1 MNVFDVDTSLTFHQ
15 TPTSYEPGTA
25 TQGIGRL
32 IPDIYIYLSR
42 VPITTPSL
50 IIRRPGSTSSVF
62 TNMSYHPYGG
72 VPGFGPPPTY
82 NSYPGANGPPGMSP
96 APGLGPPPGMSA
108 PGMAPPPGV
117 QQPSITQANRP
128 SGMPSNFQAPPNM
141 PNINFNAPVIRL
153 GTLSGKPSTPG
164 APSRKDSETPTSAGP
179 RAGIGMDRSLDQ
191 ARQAM
196 RENMQSLVPPT
207 KEEIIRTIFVNGIT
221 DGVVGNSGVEE
232 ILGTAGKLRRWD
244 RTVDSS
250 GKELKFGFAQ
260 FEDTES
266 LWVASELFRDV
277 EVPTKKQTPS
287 DTPATD
293 DETYENF
300 EKSQLDFRFDEKSTK
315 FLEDYKEARTD
326 EAGSE
331 ARLEAARAADQE
343 LVLPSSAIHADADGD
358 VAMGEASAQNGENVE
373 VVNIP
378 LAQEDELSEIPA
390 EMRET
395 VAAEIAAFR
404 DRSIQRDMERLK
416 REEELEALERQR
428 NGAPRHSRLASP
440 PPSNTN
446 SIPLGPRGVPN
457 APSGPK
463 GLKSELGKDYN
474 RSVNFVNGGVTNGAV
489 TYNRDEDDDPA
500 SDEELER
507 RRVAKQKL
515 EAEKAYLDAERRW
528 LNREKSRTAAL
539 EREKGRD
546 VTDEENAAAR
556 REEAFRAWIRDRAAK
571 RGREIAADEAD
582 RQAEEQDRVKEEAER
597 EQARGMADSFL
608 ERQAQEMEQRQ
619 PSRTTLA
626 APQPFKLSLGAAAQK
641 AQAQRAAPQR
651 KTIAEVEGLL
661 EDEDEDAT
669 TRRQLIPIKFEPTAA
684 AAMSD
689 EERDQAVRALAQ
701 EIPNEKEGLW
711 EWDVKWDYLDESVIR
726 EKLRP
731 FVEKKLVEYLG
742 VQEQLLIEVV
752 EEHLRKH
759 GQPGELVEELA
770 EALDDEAEALVKKLW
785 RMVIFFTE
793 SEKRGLSA

>member
-1 MNVFDVDTSLTFHQ
+1 
-15 TPTSYEPGTA
+15 
-25 TQGIGRL
+25 
-32 IPDIYIYLSR
+32 
-42 VPITTPSL
+42 
-50 IIRRPGSTSSVF
+50 
-62 TNMSYHPYGG
+62 
-72 VPGFGPPPTY
+72 
-82 NSYPGANGPPGMSP
+82 
-96 APGLGPPPGMSA
+96 
-108 PGMAPPPGV
+108 MAPPPGV
-117 QQPSITQANRP
+117 QQPNITQANRP

-164 APSRKDSETPTSAGP
+164 VPGRKDSETPTSAGP
-179 RAGIGMDRSLDQ
+179 RAGIGMDRGLDQ
-191 ARQAM
+191 ARQAI
-196 RENMQSLVPPT
+196 RDNMQSLVPPT
-207 KEEIIRTIFVNGIT
+207 KEEIVRTIFVNGIT
-221 DGVVGNSGVEE
+221 DGVGGNQGIEQ
-232 ILGTAGKLRRWD
+232 ILGTAGNLRRWD
-244 RTVDSS
+244 RPVDSS
-250 GKELKFGFAQ
+250 GKELQFGFAQ
-260 FEDTES
+260 FEDAES
-266 LWVASELFRDV
+266 LWIASELFRDV
-277 EVPTKKQTPS
+277 GVPVKKQTPS
-287 DTPATD
+287 DEPAVD
-293 DETYENF
+293 DETYDKF
-300 EKSQLDFRFDEKSTK
+300 EKSQLQFRFDEITTK
-315 FLEDYKEARTD
+315 YLESYKEGRTD
-326 EAGSE
+326 EAGAE
-331 ARLEAARAADQE
+331 ARLETARGALKQTIKNMFY
-343 LVLPSSAIHADADGD
+343 PSVRSRADADGD
-358 VAMGEASAQNGENVE
+358 VTMGETSAQNGDNVE

-378 LAQEDELSEIPA
+378 LAQEDELADIPA

-416 REEELEALERQR
+416 REEELEAAERQR
-428 NGAPRHSRLASP
+428 NGVPRHSRLASP

-446 SIPLGPRGVPN
+446 NIPLGPRGVPN

-463 GLKSELGKDYN
+463 GLKSEMGKDYN
-474 RSVNFVNGGVTNGAV
+474 RSVNFVNGGVTNGGV
-489 TYNRDEDDDPA
+489 TYNRDDDDDDDDSA

-507 RRVAKQKL
+507 RRIAKQKS

-546 VTDEENAAAR
+546 VTDEENAAAK
-556 REEAFRAWIRDRAAK
+556 REEALRWLKNFDDDVEAARKKESYYKDRSAWMRDRAAF

-582 RQAEEQDRVKEEAER
+582 RQAEEQERAKEEAER

-619 PSRTTLA
+619 PNRPGLA

-711 EWDVKWDYLDESVIR
+711 EWDIKWDYLDESVIR

-759 GQPGELVEELA
+759 GKPGELVDELA
-770 EALDDEAEALVKKLW
+770 EVCHRLFAVGTVS
-785 RMVIFFTE
+785 R
-793 SEKRGLSA
+793 

>member
-1 MNVFDVDTSLTFHQ
+1 MAYN
-15 TPTSYEPGTA
+15 
-25 TQGIGRL
+25 
-32 IPDIYIYLSR
+32 
-42 VPITTPSL
+42 
-50 IIRRPGSTSSVF
+50 
-62 TNMSYHPYGG
+62 PYGG

-82 NSYPGANGPPGMSP
+82 GSYPGAGGAPGLPS

-108 PGMAPPPGV
+108 PGTAPPPGV
-117 QQPSITQANRP
+117 QQHNINQANRP
-128 SGMPSNFQAPPNM
+128 SGLPSNFQAPPNM

-153 GTLSGKPSTPG
+153 GTASSKPPTPG
-164 APSRKDSETPTSAGP
+164 LPGRRDSETPNSAGP
-179 RAGIGMDRSLDQ
+179 RAGLGMDRGLDQ
-191 ARQAM
+191 TRQAI
-196 RENMQSLVPPT
+196 RENMQALVPPT
-207 KEEIIRTIFVNGIT
+207 REEIVRTVFVSGIT
-221 DGVVGNSGVEE
+221 DGISGNEGVEKM
-232 ILGTAGKLRRWD
+232 LNAAGRVRRWD
-244 RTVDSS
+244 RATDAG
-250 GKELKFGFAQ
+250 GKDMTFGFAQ
-260 FEDTES
+260 FEDAES
-266 LWVASELFRDV
+266 LWIASEILKDI
-277 EVPTKKQTPS
+277 EVPVKKQTPT
-287 DTPATD
+287 DEPAGND
-293 DETYENF
+293 DAYARF
-300 EKSQLDFRFDEKSTK
+300 EKATLQIRLDENSTK
-315 FLEDYKEARTD
+315 YLEAYKEGRPDDSGA
-326 EAGSE
+326 EG
-331 ARLEAARAADQE
+331 RLESARGALKQTIKN
-343 LVLPSSAIHADADGD
+343 LFYPTSRSGADADGD
-358 VAMGEASAQNGENVE
+358 VTMGDGSAQNGENVE

-378 LAQEDELSEIPA
+378 LAQEDELADIPA

-404 DRSIQRDMERLK
+404 ERSIKRDLERLK
-416 REEELEALERQR
+416 REEELEAMERRR
-428 NGAPRHSRLASP
+428 NGASRPSRLASP
-440 PPSNTN
+440 PPSSANT
-446 SIPLGPRGVPN
+446 IPLGPRGVPN

-463 GLKSELGKDYN
+463 GQKSDLGKDYN
-474 RSVNFVNGGVTNGAV
+474 RSISFINGGTTNGGLA
-489 TYNRDEDDDPA
+489 YNREDDDDSA

-507 RRVAKQKL
+507 RRVAKQNAETEKL
-515 EAEKAYLDAERRW
+515 YLDAERRW

-539 EREKGRD
+539 ERENDRD
-546 VTDEENAAAR
+546 ESDAKDFAKNKEKMLQRLKHFDDDAEASRKAEEYFKDRSAWIRNR
-556 REEAFRAWIRDRAAK
+556 TAFRA
-571 RGREIAADEAD
+571 REIAADDAD
-582 RQAEEQDRVKEEAER
+582 RHAEEQDRIKEEAER

-619 PSRTTLA
+619 PRPGVA

-641 AQAQRAAPQR
+641 AHAQRAAPQR

-669 TRRQLIPIKFEPTAA
+669 SRRQLIPIQFEPAAA

-701 EIPNEKEGLW
+701 EIPNEKKGLW

-759 GQPGELVEELA
+759 AKPGELVEELA

>member
-1 MNVFDVDTSLTFHQ
+1 
-15 TPTSYEPGTA
+15 
-25 TQGIGRL
+25 
-32 IPDIYIYLSR
+32 
-42 VPITTPSL
+42 
-50 IIRRPGSTSSVF
+50 
-62 TNMSYHPYGG
+62 
-72 VPGFGPPPTY
+72 
-82 NSYPGANGPPGMSP
+82 
-96 APGLGPPPGMSA
+96 MSA

-128 SGMPSNFQAPPNM
+128 SGMPSNFQPPPNM

-153 GTLSGKPSTPG
+153 GTLSGKPSTSG
-164 APSRKDSETPTSAGP
+164 AQGRKDSDAPTSAGP
-179 RAGIGMDRSLDQ
+179 RAGVGMDRSLDQ

-196 RENMQSLVPPT
+196 RENLQLLAPPT
-207 KEEIIRTIFVNGIT
+207 RDEIIRTIFVNGIT
-221 DGVVGNSGVEE
+221 DGVGGNQGIEHM
-232 ILGTAGKLRRWD
+232 LGAAGKLRRWD

-250 GKELKFGFAQ
+250 GQELEFGFAQ
-260 FEDTES
+260 FEDTAS
-266 LWVASELFRDV
+266 LWIASELFRDV
-277 EVPTKKQTPS
+277 EVPAKKQTPS
-287 DTPATD
+287 DTPAAD
-293 DETYENF
+293 DETYEKI
-300 EKSQLDFRFDEKSTK
+300 EKSRLQFRFDEKSAK
-315 FLEDYKEARTD
+315 FLEDYKEGRTD

-331 ARLEAARAADQE
+331 ARLEAAKGALKQLIKNMFYPPVR
-343 LVLPSSAIHADADGD
+343 SGADADGD
-358 VAMGEASAQNGENVE
+358 VTMGESSTQNGDNVE

-378 LAQEDELSEIPA
+378 LAQEDELADIPA

-428 NGAPRHSRLASP
+428 TGAPRHSRLASP

-446 SIPLGPRGVPN
+446 SIPLGPRGMAN

-474 RSVNFVNGGVTNGAV
+474 RSVSFVNGGITNGGV
-489 TYNRDEDDDPA
+489 IYNRDEDEDPA

-507 RRVAKQKL
+507 RRIAKQKS

-546 VTDEENAAAR
+546 VTDEENAAAK
-556 REEAFRAWIRDRAAK
+556 REEAFRWLQNFDDDAEAARKKEDYYKDRSAWMRDRAAK

-582 RQAEEQDRVKEEAER
+582 RQAEEQDRIKEEAER

-619 PSRTTLA
+619 PSRTGLS

-669 TRRQLIPIKFEPTAA
+669 TRRQLIPIKFEPTTA

-701 EIPNEKEGLW
+701 EIPNEKDGLW

-759 GQPGELVEELA
+759 GRPGDLVEELA
-770 EALDDEAEALVKKLW
+770 EV
-785 RMVIFFTE
+785 
-793 SEKRGLSA
+793 

>member
-1 MNVFDVDTSLTFHQ
+1 
-15 TPTSYEPGTA
+15 
-25 TQGIGRL
+25 
-32 IPDIYIYLSR
+32 
-42 VPITTPSL
+42 
-50 IIRRPGSTSSVF
+50 
-62 TNMSYHPYGG
+62 
-72 VPGFGPPPTY
+72 
-82 NSYPGANGPPGMSP
+82 
-96 APGLGPPPGMSA
+96 MSA

-128 SGMPSNFQAPPNM
+128 SGMPSNFQPPPNM

-153 GTLSGKPSTPG
+153 GTLSGKPSTSG
-164 APSRKDSETPTSAGP
+164 AQGRKDSDAPTSAGP
-179 RAGIGMDRSLDQ
+179 RAGVGMDRSLDQ

-196 RENMQSLVPPT
+196 RENLQLLAPPT
-207 KEEIIRTIFVNGIT
+207 RDEIIRTIFVNGIT
-221 DGVVGNSGVEE
+221 DGVGGNQGIEHM
-232 ILGTAGKLRRWD
+232 LGAAGKLRRWD

-250 GKELKFGFAQ
+250 GQELEFGFAQ
-260 FEDTES
+260 FEDTAS
-266 LWVASELFRDV
+266 LWIASELFRDV
-277 EVPTKKQTPS
+277 EVPAKKQTPS
-287 DTPATD
+287 DTPAAD
-293 DETYENF
+293 DETYEKI
-300 EKSQLDFRFDEKSTK
+300 EKSRLQFRFDEKSAK
-315 FLEDYKEARTD
+315 FLEDYKEGRTD

-331 ARLEAARAADQE
+331 ARLEAARGALKQ
-343 LVLPSSAIHADADGD
+343 LIKNMFYPPVRSGADADGD
-358 VAMGEASAQNGENVE
+358 VTMGESSTQNGDNVE

-378 LAQEDELSEIPA
+378 LAQEDELADIPA

-428 NGAPRHSRLASP
+428 TGAPRHSRLASP

-446 SIPLGPRGVPN
+446 SIPLGPRGMAN

-474 RSVNFVNGGVTNGAV
+474 RSVSFVNGGITNGGV
-489 TYNRDEDDDPA
+489 IYNRDEDEDPA

-507 RRVAKQKL
+507 RRIAKQKS

-546 VTDEENAAAR
+546 VTDEENAAAK
-556 REEAFRAWIRDRAAK
+556 REEAFRWLQNFDDDAEAARKKEDYYKDRSAWMRDRAAK

-582 RQAEEQDRVKEEAER
+582 RQAEEQDRIKEEAER

-619 PSRTTLA
+619 PSRTGLS

-669 TRRQLIPIKFEPTAA
+669 TRRQLIPIKFEPTTA

-701 EIPNEKEGLW
+701 EIPNEKDGLW

-759 GQPGELVEELA
+759 GRPGDLVEELA

>member
-1 MNVFDVDTSLTFHQ
+1 
-15 TPTSYEPGTA
+15 
-25 TQGIGRL
+25 
-32 IPDIYIYLSR
+32 
-42 VPITTPSL
+42 
-50 IIRRPGSTSSVF
+50 
-62 TNMSYHPYGG
+62 
-72 VPGFGPPPTY
+72 
-82 NSYPGANGPPGMSP
+82 
-96 APGLGPPPGMSA
+96 MSA

-128 SGMPSNFQAPPNM
+128 SGMPSSFQAPPNM

-153 GTLSGKPSTPG
+153 GTLSGKPSGPG
-164 APSRKDSETPTSAGP
+164 ASGRKDSETPTSAGP

-207 KEEIIRTIFVNGIT
+207 RDEIIRTIFVNGIT
-221 DGVVGNSGVEE
+221 DGVGGNSGVEQ
-232 ILGTAGKLRRWD
+232 ILGAAGKLRRWD

-250 GKELKFGFAQ
+250 GKELEFGFAQ

-266 LWVASELFRDV
+266 LWVALEIFHEV

-287 DTPATD
+287 DTLAAD
-293 DETYENF
+293 DETYEKF
-300 EKSQLDFRFDEKSTK
+300 DRSKLEFRFDEKSTK
-315 FLEDYKEARTD
+315 FIEDYKEGRTD
-326 EAGSE
+326 EASSE
-331 ARLEAARAADQE
+331 ARLEAARGALKQ
-343 LVLPSSAIHADADGD
+343 LIKNLFYPPVKPSADADGD
-358 VAMGEASAQNGENVE
+358 VAMGDASAQNGENIE

-463 GLKSELGKDYN
+463 GLKSEMGKDYN
-474 RSVNFVNGGVTNGAV
+474 RSVSFVNGGVTNGAV
-489 TYNRDEDDDPA
+489 IYNRDDDDDSA

-507 RRVAKQKL
+507 RRVAKQKQ

-546 VTDEENAAAR
+546 VTDEENAAAK
-556 REEAFRAWIRDRAAK
+556 REEAFRWLQNFDDDAEAARKKEDYYKDRSAWIRDRAAK

-582 RQAEEQDRVKEEAER
+582 RQAEEQERIKEEAER

-608 ERQAQEMEQRQ
+608 ERHAQEMEQRQ
-619 PSRTTLA
+619 PSRTGLA

-669 TRRQLIPIKFEPTAA
+669 TRRQLVPIKFEPTTV

-711 EWDVKWDYLDESVIR
+711 EWEVKWDYLDESVIR

-770 EALDDEAEALVKKLW
+770 EV
-785 RMVIFFTE
+785 
-793 SEKRGLSA
+793 

>member
-1 MNVFDVDTSLTFHQ
+1 
-15 TPTSYEPGTA
+15 
-25 TQGIGRL
+25 
-32 IPDIYIYLSR
+32 
-42 VPITTPSL
+42 
-50 IIRRPGSTSSVF
+50 
-62 TNMSYHPYGG
+62 
-72 VPGFGPPPTY
+72 
-82 NSYPGANGPPGMSP
+82 
-96 APGLGPPPGMSA
+96 
-108 PGMAPPPGV
+108 
-117 QQPSITQANRP
+117 
-128 SGMPSNFQAPPNM
+128 MPSNFQAPPNM

-153 GTLSGKPSTPG
+153 GTLSGKPSAPG

-221 DGVVGNSGVEE
+221 DGVGGNSGVEE

-250 GKELKFGFAQ
+250 GKELEFGFAQ

-266 LWVASELFRDV
+266 LWVASELFHDV
-277 EVPTKKQTPS
+277 EVPKKKQTPS
-287 DTPATD
+287 DTHATD
-293 DETYENF
+293 DETYEKLD
-300 EKSQLDFRFDEKSTK
+300 KSQLGFRFDEKSTK
-315 FLEDYKEARTD
+315 FLEDYKETRTD
-326 EAGSE
+326 EAGAE
-331 ARLEAARAADQE
+331 ARLEVARGALKQ
-343 LVLPSSAIHADADGD
+343 LIKNLFYPPVRSNADADGD
-358 VAMGEASAQNGENVE
+358 VAMGEASVQNGENVE

-463 GLKSELGKDYN
+463 GLKSDLGKDYN
-474 RSVNFVNGGVTNGAV
+474 RSVNFVNGGVTNGAA

-556 REEAFRAWIRDRAAK
+556 REEAFRWLQNFDDDAEAARKKEDYYKDRSAWIRDRAAK

-582 RQAEEQDRVKEEAER
+582 RQAEEQDRIKDEAER

-619 PSRTTLA
+619 PSRTALA

-669 TRRQLIPIKFEPTAA
+669 TRRQLVPIKFEPTAA

>member
-1 MNVFDVDTSLTFHQ
+1 
-15 TPTSYEPGTA
+15 
-25 TQGIGRL
+25 
-32 IPDIYIYLSR
+32 
-42 VPITTPSL
+42 
-50 IIRRPGSTSSVF
+50 
-62 TNMSYHPYGG
+62 MSYNPYGG

-82 NSYPGANGPPGMSP
+82 NSYPGANGPPGMSA

-117 QQPSITQANRP
+117 QQPMLNQANRP
-128 SGMPSNFQAPPNM
+128 SGMPSNFQTPANM
-141 PNINFNAPVIRL
+141 PNINFNARVIRL
-153 GTLSGKPSTPG
+153 GTTPG
-164 APSRKDSETPTSAGP
+164 NPSGRKDSDTPTSATP
-179 RAGIGMDRSLDQ
+179 RPGLGMDRGLDQ
-191 ARQAM
+191 TRQAI
-196 RENMQSLVPPT
+196 RENMQALVPPT
-207 KEEIIRTIFVNGIT
+207 REEIVRTVFVNGLT
-221 DGVVGNSGVEE
+221 ESLGGNQGIEQF
-232 ILGTAGKLRRWD
+232 LGTAGKLRRWD
-244 RTVDSS
+244 RMANSN
-250 GKELKFGFAQ
+250 GKELNFGFAQ
-260 FEDTES
+260 FEDAES
-266 LWVASELFRDV
+266 LWIASELLR
-277 EVPTKKQTPS
+277 EVDIPTKKQTPS
-287 DTPATD
+287 DTPAVD
-293 DETYENF
+293 DDDTYEKFNKSTFQVRLDENSTKYLETY
-300 EKSQLDFRFDEKSTK
+300 
-315 FLEDYKEARTD
+315 KEGRTD

-331 ARLEAARAADQE
+331 ARLDAARGALKQKIKNLFYPSLRSDADQ
-343 LVLPSSAIHADADGD
+343 DGD
-358 VAMGEASAQNGENVE
+358 IAMGDASAPNGENVE

-378 LAQEDELSEIPA
+378 LAQEDELADIPA

-404 DRSIQRDMERLK
+404 DRSIKRDLERLK

-428 NGAPRHSRLASP
+428 SGAPRPSRLGSP
-440 PPSNTN
+440 PPSNSN
-446 SIPLGPRGVPN
+446 NIPLGPRGMAN

-463 GLKSELGKDYN
+463 GQKSEMGKDYN
-474 RSVNFVNGGVTNGAV
+474 RSVNFVNGGITNGALS
-489 TYNRDEDDDPA
+489 YHREDEEDSA
-500 SDEELER
+500 SDEELQR
-507 RRVAKQKL
+507 RRVAKQKS
-515 EAEKAYLDAERRW
+515 ESEKAYLDAERRW

-546 VTDEENAAAR
+546 VAEEENIAAK
-556 REEAFRAWIRDRAAK
+556 REEALRWFKTFDDDAEGLRKKEAYYKDRSAWIRDRAAF
-571 RGREIAADEAD
+571 RGRENAADEAD
-582 RQAEEQDRVKEEAER
+582 RQAEEQERLKEEAER

-608 ERQAQEMEQRQ
+608 ERQAREMDQG
-619 PSRTTLA
+619 PSTRAGLA

-661 EDEDEDAT
+661 EDEDEDAS
-669 TRRQLIPIKFEPTAA
+669 TRRQLIPIKFEPTAMA
-684 AAMSD
+684 TMTD

-711 EWDVKWDYLDESVIR
+711 EWDVKWDFLDEGVIR

-759 GQPGELVEELA
+759 GKASELVDELA

>member
-1 MNVFDVDTSLTFHQ
+1 
-15 TPTSYEPGTA
+15 
-25 TQGIGRL
+25 
-32 IPDIYIYLSR
+32 
-42 VPITTPSL
+42 
-50 IIRRPGSTSSVF
+50 
-62 TNMSYHPYGG
+62 
-72 VPGFGPPPTY
+72 
-82 NSYPGANGPPGMSP
+82 
-96 APGLGPPPGMSA
+96 
-108 PGMAPPPGV
+108 
-117 QQPSITQANRP
+117 
-128 SGMPSNFQAPPNM
+128 MPSSFQAPPNM

-164 APSRKDSETPTSAGP
+164 APGRKDSETPSSAGP
-179 RAGIGMDRSLDQ
+179 RAGLGMDRSLDQ

-207 KEEIIRTIFVNGIT
+207 KEEIVRTVFVNGIT
-221 DGVVGNSGVEE
+221 DGIGGNQGVEQ
-232 ILGTAGKLRRWD
+232 ILGAAGKLRRWD

-250 GKELKFGFAQ
+250 NKELEFGFAQ

-266 LWVASELFRDV
+266 LWIAAELFRDDV
-277 EVPTKKQTPS
+277 HIPTKKQTPTEAP
-287 DTPATD
+287 DAD
-293 DETYENF
+293 DETYEKF
-300 EKSQLDFRFDEKSTK
+300 EKSQLQFRFDERSTK
-315 FLEDYKEARTD
+315 FLEDYREGRTD
-326 EAGSE
+326 EPGLE
-331 ARLEAARAADQE
+331 ARLEAARGALKQ
-343 LVLPSSAIHADADGD
+343 LIKNLFYPPVRSTADADGD
-358 VAMGEASAQNGENVE
+358 VTMGEASAQNGDNVE

-378 LAQEDELSEIPA
+378 LAQEDELADIPP

-416 REEELEALERQR
+416 REEELEAMERQR
-428 NGAPRHSRLASP
+428 NGVPRHSRLASP

-446 SIPLGPRGVPN
+446 NIPLGPRGVPN

-463 GLKSELGKDYN
+463 GLKSDMGKDYN

-489 TYNRDEDDDPA
+489 TYNRDDEDDSA
-500 SDEELER
+500 SDDELER
-507 RRVAKQKL
+507 RRVSKQKS

-546 VTDEENAAAR
+546 ITDEENAAAK
-556 REEAFRAWIRDRAAK
+556 REEALRWLQNFDDDAEASRKKEEYYKDRSAWMRDRAAK
-571 RGREIAADEAD
+571 RGREAAADEAD

-619 PSRTTLA
+619 PSRTGLA

-669 TRRQLIPIKFEPTAA
+669 TRRQLIPIKFEPTTV

-701 EIPNEKEGLW
+701 EIPNEKDGLW
-711 EWDVKWDYLDESVIR
+711 EWDVKWDFLDESVIR

-759 GQPGELVEELA
+759 GKPSELVEELA

>member
-1 MNVFDVDTSLTFHQ
+1 MAYN
-15 TPTSYEPGTA
+15 
-25 TQGIGRL
+25 
-32 IPDIYIYLSR
+32 
-42 VPITTPSL
+42 
-50 IIRRPGSTSSVF
+50 
-62 TNMSYHPYGG
+62 PYGG

-82 NSYPGANGPPGMSP
+82 GSYPGAGGAPPGLPS

-108 PGMAPPPGV
+108 PGTAPPGV
-117 QQPSITQANRP
+117 QQHNINQANRP
-128 SGMPSNFQAPPNM
+128 SGLPTNFQAPPNM

-153 GTLSGKPSTPG
+153 GTTSSKPPTPG
-164 APSRKDSETPTSAGP
+164 IQGRKESDTSNSAGP
-179 RAGIGMDRSLDQ
+179 RAGIGMDRGLDQ
-191 ARQAM
+191 TRQAI
-196 RENMQSLVPPT
+196 RENMQALVPPT
-207 KEEIIRTIFVNGIT
+207 REEIIRTVFVSGIT
-221 DGVVGNSGVEE
+221 DGISGNEGVEK
-232 ILGTAGKLRRWD
+232 ILGAAGRVRRWD
-244 RTVDSS
+244 RATDAG
-250 GKELKFGFAQ
+250 GKDMNFGFAQ
-260 FEDTES
+260 FEDVES
-266 LWVASELFRDV
+266 LWIASEILKEI
-277 EVPTKKQTPS
+277 EVPLKKQAPL
-287 DTPATD
+287 DEPAADD
-293 DETYENF
+293 DETYSKF
-300 EKSQLDFRFDEKSTK
+300 EKATLQTRLDENSIKY
-315 FLEDYKEARTD
+315 LEAYKEGRPDDSGA
-326 EAGSE
+326 E
-331 ARLEAARAADQE
+331 ARRESARGALKQTIKS
-343 LVLPSSAIHADADGD
+343 LFYPTSRSVPDADGD
-358 VAMGEASAQNGENVE
+358 VTMGDSSAQNGENVE

-378 LAQEDELSEIPA
+378 LAQEDELADIPA

-404 DRSIQRDMERLK
+404 ERSIKRDMERLK
-416 REEELEALERQR
+416 REEELEAMERQR
-428 NGAPRHSRLASP
+428 NGAPRASRLASP
-440 PPSNTN
+440 PPSSANT
-446 SIPLGPRGVPN
+446 IPLGPRGMPN

-463 GLKSELGKDYN
+463 GQKSDMGKDYN
-474 RSVNFVNGGVTNGAV
+474 RSMNFVNGGTTNGSLA
-489 TYNRDEDDDPA
+489 YNRDDDDDSA

-507 RRVAKQKL
+507 RRVAKQNAETEKL
-515 EAEKAYLDAERRW
+515 YLDAERRW

-539 EREKGRD
+539 EREKDRD
-546 VTDEENAAAR
+546 ESDAKDFAKNKEKILQRLKHFDDDAEASRKTEEYYKDRSAWIRNR
-556 REEAFRAWIRDRAAK
+556 TAFRA
-571 RGREIAADEAD
+571 REIAADDTD
-582 RQAEEQDRVKEEAER
+582 RQAEEQERVKEEAER

-619 PSRTTLA
+619 PTRTGVA

-669 TRRQLIPIKFEPTAA
+669 SRRQLIPIQFEPATA

-689 EERDQAVRALAQ
+689 EERDQAVRVLAQ

-759 GQPGELVEELA
+759 GKPGELVEELA

>member
-1 MNVFDVDTSLTFHQ
+1 MAYN
-15 TPTSYEPGTA
+15 
-25 TQGIGRL
+25 
-32 IPDIYIYLSR
+32 
-42 VPITTPSL
+42 
-50 IIRRPGSTSSVF
+50 
-62 TNMSYHPYGG
+62 PYGG

-82 NSYPGANGPPGMSP
+82 GAYPGANGPPGMSS

-117 QQPSITQANRP
+117 QQPNINQANRP
-128 SGMPSNFQAPPNM
+128 SGMPSSFQAPPNM

-153 GTLSGKPSTPG
+153 GTMSAKPSTPG
-164 APSRKDSETPTSAGP
+164 IPGRKDSETPNSAGP
-179 RAGIGMDRSLDQ
+179 RAGIGMDRGLDQ
-191 ARQAM
+191 TRQAI
-196 RENMQSLVPPT
+196 RENMQALVPPT
-207 KEEIIRTIFVNGIT
+207 KEEIVRTIFVNGIT
-221 DGVVGNSGVEE
+221 DGIGGNHGVEQ
-232 ILGTAGKLRRWD
+232 ILSAVGKLRRWD

-250 GKELKFGFAQ
+250 GKELEFGFAQ
-260 FEDTES
+260 FEDAES
-266 LWVASELFRDV
+266 LWIASELLRDI
-277 EVPTKKQTPS
+277 EVPIKKQTPV

-293 DETYENF
+293 DDTYDRF
-300 EKSQLDFRFDEKSTK
+300 EKSKLQFRLDENSTK
-315 FLEDYKEARTD
+315 YLESYKEGRTD
-326 EAGSE
+326 EAGAE
-331 ARLEAARAADQE
+331 ARLDAARGALKQTIKNMFY
-343 LVLPSSAIHADADGD
+343 PSLRAGADADGD
-358 VAMGEASAQNGENVE
+358 VTMGEASAQNGENVE

-378 LAQEDELSEIPA
+378 LAQEDELADIPA

-404 DRSIQRDMERLK
+404 DRSIKRDMERLK

-428 NGAPRHSRLASP
+428 NGASRPSRLASP
-440 PPSNTN
+440 PPSSANN
-446 SIPLGPRGVPN
+446 IPLGPRGMPN

-463 GLKSELGKDYN
+463 GQKSDLGKDYN
-474 RSVNFVNGGVTNGAV
+474 RAVSFVNGGITNGGV
-489 TYNRDEDDDPA
+489 TYTRDDDDDSA

-507 RRVAKQKL
+507 RRIAKQKS

-546 VTDEENAAAR
+546 VTDEENAAAK
-556 REEAFRAWIRDRAAK
+556 REEALHWLRNFDDDTEAARKKESYYKDRSAWMRDRAAF
-571 RGREIAADEAD
+571 RGRENAADEAD
-582 RQAEEQDRVKEEAER
+582 RQAEEQERIKEEAER

-619 PSRTTLA
+619 PSRTGLA

-669 TRRQLIPIKFEPTAA
+669 TRRQLIPIKFEPTTI

-701 EIPNEKEGLW
+701 EIPNEKDGLW
-711 EWDVKWDYLDESVIR
+711 GWDVKWDFLDESVIR

-759 GQPGELVEELA
+759 GQPGELVDELA

>member
-1 MNVFDVDTSLTFHQ
+1 
-15 TPTSYEPGTA
+15 
-25 TQGIGRL
+25 
-32 IPDIYIYLSR
+32 
-42 VPITTPSL
+42 
-50 IIRRPGSTSSVF
+50 
-62 TNMSYHPYGG
+62 MSYNPYGA

-82 NSYPGANGPPGMSP
+82 NSYPGANGPPGMSSV
-96 APGLGPPPGMSA
+96 PGLGPPPGMSA

-128 SGMPSNFQAPPNM
+128 SGMPPNFQAPPNM

-153 GTLSGKPSTPG
+153 GTLSGKPSALG
-164 APSRKDSETPTSAGP
+164 AQNRKDSDTSTSAGP
-179 RAGIGMDRSLDQ
+179 RAGVGMDRGLDQ
-191 ARQAM
+191 ARQTV
-196 RENMQSLVPPT
+196 RDNLQSLVPPT
-207 KEEIIRTIFVNGIT
+207 KEEIMRTIFVGGIT
-221 DGVVGNSGVEE
+221 DGVNGNQGAEQ

-250 GKELKFGFAQ
+250 GKELGFGFAQ

-266 LWVASELFRDV
+266 LWIASELFHDI
-277 EVPTKKQTPS
+277 EVPINKQTAS
-287 DTPATD
+287 DSPPAD
-293 DETYENF
+293 DNEYEKF
-300 EKSQLDFRFDEKSTK
+300 EKSLLQFHFDEKLTK
-315 FLEDYKEARTD
+315 FLEDYKEGRTD
-326 EAGSE
+326 VAGSE
-331 ARLEAARAADQE
+331 AKLEAARSALKQTIKNMFYPP
-343 LVLPSSAIHADADGD
+343 VRSSADGD
-358 VAMGEASAQNGENVE
+358 GDVIMGEASAHNGDNVE

-378 LAQEDELSEIPA
+378 LAQEDDLADIPA

-428 NGAPRHSRLASP
+428 SGAPRHSRLASP
-440 PPSNTN
+440 PPSNSN
-446 SIPLGPRGVPN
+446 NIPLGPRGVPN

-474 RSVNFVNGGVTNGAV
+474 RSVGFVNGSITNSSM
-489 TYNRDEDDDPA
+489 TYNRDDDDDPA

-507 RRVAKQKL
+507 RRVAKQKS
-515 EAEKAYLDAERRW
+515 ETEKAYLDAERRW

-546 VTDEENAAAR
+546 VTDEENASAKREETFRWLQTFDDDAEAAR
-556 REEAFRAWIRDRAAK
+556 KKESYYKDRSAWMRDRAAF
-571 RGREIAADEAD
+571 RGREVAADEAD
-582 RQAEEQDRVKEEAER
+582 RQAEEQERIKEEAER

-619 PSRTTLA
+619 PRRTGLA

-661 EDEDEDAT
+661 EDEDEDTT
-669 TRRQLIPIKFEPTAA
+669 TRRQLVPIKFEPTTA

-711 EWDVKWDYLDESVIR
+711 DWDVKWDFLDESVIR

-759 GQPGELVEELA
+759 GNPGELVEELA

>member
-1 MNVFDVDTSLTFHQ
+1 MAYN
-15 TPTSYEPGTA
+15 
-25 TQGIGRL
+25 
-32 IPDIYIYLSR
+32 
-42 VPITTPSL
+42 
-50 IIRRPGSTSSVF
+50 
-62 TNMSYHPYGG
+62 PYGG

-82 NSYPGANGPPGMSP
+82 NSYPGANGPPGMSS

-128 SGMPSNFQAPPNM
+128 SGMPSSFQAPPNM

-164 APSRKDSETPTSAGP
+164 APGRKDNDTPTSAGP

-196 RENMQSLVPPT
+196 RENLQSLVPPT
-207 KEEIIRTIFVNGIT
+207 KEEIIRTVFVSGIT
-221 DGVVGNSGVEE
+221 QGVGGNQGVEQ
-232 ILGTAGKLRRWD
+232 ILGAAGRLRRWD

-250 GKELKFGFAQ
+250 GKELEFGFAQ

-266 LWVASELFRDV
+266 LWIASELFRDV
-277 EVPTKKQTPS
+277 KVPTKKQTPP
-287 DTPATD
+287 DTAGETED
-293 DETYENF
+293 DETYEKF
-300 EKSQLDFRFDEKSTK
+300 EKSQLHFRFDEKSTT
-315 FLEDYKEARTD
+315 FLEDYKERRTD
-326 EAGSE
+326 GAGSE
-331 ARLEAARAADQE
+331 ARLETARGALKQTIKNMFYPP
-343 LVLPSSAIHADADGD
+343 VRSGADADGD
-358 VAMGEASAQNGENVE
+358 VTMGEASAQNGDNVE

-378 LAQEDELSEIPA
+378 LAQEDELADIPA

-440 PPSNTN
+440 PPSTTN
-446 SIPLGPRGVPN
+446 NIPLGPRVPN

-474 RSVNFVNGGVTNGAV
+474 RSVNFVNGGITNGAV
-489 TYNRDEDDDPA
+489 TYNREDDDDPA

-507 RRVAKQKL
+507 RRIAKQKS

-546 VTDEENAAAR
+546 VTDEENAAAK
-556 REEAFRAWIRDRAAK
+556 REEAFRWLQNFDDDAEAARKKEEYYKDRSAWMRERAAK
-571 RGREIAADEAD
+571 RGREVAADEAD

-597 EQARGMADSFL
+597 EHARGMADSFL
-608 ERQAQEMEQRQ
+608 ERQAQEMEHRH
-619 PSRTTLA
+619 PSRIGLA

-759 GQPGELVEELA
+759 GKPEELVEELA